1 MNNLQS
7 KWGYGK
13 NLVIFT
19 EHIHWL
25 KVSLITNKLE
35 EKKNMFID
43 LICLMADRKVASG
56 HMCFVTRLCSIK

>member
-1 MNNLQS
+1 M
-7 KWGYGK
+7 
-13 NLVIFT
+13 IFT

-56 HMCFVTRLCSIK
+56 HICFVTRLCSIK